1 MIDNNIKV
9 YSVKS
14 DAFVIAQKDVEQAQ
28 TIIDFHNN
36 VGGWRL
42 AKTSNI
48 IFPKDEFKLID
59 NKFIEIPEITPTR
72 IELCDEWD
80 TDAICQDILKY
91 KRVIIRALV
100 PGSGKSYICEKLHE
114 KGHNVLFVCPTNVL
128 VENFE
133 TSMTTNKF
141 FGISVDLETLMS
153 KFDASDYD
161 VVVFDEIYFSDIQK
175 LSKIKQYSDT
185 YPDKILVATGD
196 VSQLEPIN
204 ALTNTQ
210 DYDAYADQCINIIFP
225 YEIYLLENKRL
236 KKPEDKIKLENI
248 RQDLFINNLGITQ
261 IIKKYFRYTTDITQ
275 SVKNVAYKNDTCEE
289 VSNHIRR
296 KLGKTVEFEVGEAL
310 ICRGYFKEKKYTFN
324 VNFTYIITDVSEA
337 TLTLL
342 HEKSKVETVVPLEKI
357 RKHFIYAY
365 CQTAHSLQGS
375 SIDSSITIFDY
386 KFYFV
391 SRKWLWVAI
400 TRARELD
407 NVHFYKYDEP
417 EFNKH
422 LCTAYFN
429 NKVKNYKK
437 QDNEA
442 KREISKDNY
451 VNADWFYENMEKCCE
466 GCGNGFF
473 YTVRN
478 GNAFTNLTAQRK
490 DNNFDHNLNNIS
502 PYCIYCNCSA
512 K

>member
-1 MIDNNIKV
+1 
-9 YSVKS
+9 
-14 DAFVIAQKDVEQAQ
+14 
-28 TIIDFHNN
+28 
-36 VGGWRL
+36 
-42 AKTSNI
+42 
-48 IFPKDEFKLID
+48 
-59 NKFIEIPEITPTR
+59 
-72 IELCDEWD
+72 
-80 TDAICQDILKY
+80 
-91 KRVIIRALV
+91 
-100 PGSGKSYICEKLHE
+100 
-114 KGHNVLFVCPTNVL
+114 
-128 VENFE
+128 
-133 TSMTTNKF
+133 
-141 FGISVDLETLMS
+141 
-153 KFDASDYD
+153 
-161 VVVFDEIYFSDIQK
+161 
-175 LSKIKQYSDT
+175 
-185 YPDKILVATGD
+185 
-196 VSQLEPIN
+196 
-204 ALTNTQ
+204 
-210 DYDAYADQCINIIFP
+210 
-225 YEIYLLENKRL
+225 L

-248 RQDLFINNLGITQ
+248 RQDLFINQLNIAQ
-261 IIKKYFRYTTDITQ
+261 IIKKYFKYTTDITQ

-289 VSNHIRR
+289 VSKHIRR

-342 HEKSKVETVVPLEKI
+342 HEKSKVETVVPIEKI

-391 SRKWLWVAI
+391 NRKWLWVAL

-407 NVHFYKYDEP
+407 NVYFYKYEEP

-429 NKVKNYKK
+429 NKVRNYKK

-442 KREISKDNY
+442 KREISKENY
-451 VNADWFYENMEKCCE
+451 VNSDWFYENMEKCCE

-490 DNNFDHNLNNIS
+490 DNDFDHNLNNIS